1 MPNIA
6 SIGWAY
12 VSGSTV
18 ANISYNASTFDRETI
33 IPEGYYCLL
42 YGPVYVNEG
51 VDFKI
56 ESEAIVKID
65 DFSDV

>member
-18 ANISYNASTFDRETI
+18 ANVSYNASTLDRETI

-42 YGPVYVNEG
+42 YGPVTVG
-51 VDFKI
+51 AAGSLKI
-56 ESEAIVKID
+56 EADAIVKIQP
-65 DFSDV
+65 FADV

>member
-33 IPEGYYCLL
+33 ILEGYYCLL

-51 VDFKI
+51 VDFCAPDLVITKLHL
-56 ESEAIVKID
+56 EAAV
-65 DFSDV
+65 